1 MFRQIYMVY
10 AVFYESLL
18 ELFEQ
23 AWYMLRTF
31 YNNRKKSR

>member
-1 MFRQIYMVY
+1 MFRQIDMVY
-10 AVFYESLL
+10 DVFYESLL

-23 AWYMLRTF
+23 AWYMLCTF